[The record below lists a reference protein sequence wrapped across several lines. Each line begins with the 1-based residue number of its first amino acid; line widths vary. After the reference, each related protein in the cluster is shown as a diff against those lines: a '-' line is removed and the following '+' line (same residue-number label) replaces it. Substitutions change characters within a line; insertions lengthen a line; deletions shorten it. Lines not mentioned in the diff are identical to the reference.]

1 MPRKVVTS
9 ACRDPD
15 LCLSSGV
22 HPSTQAAWQVFC
34 GDAKTVLGQLPENR
48 YSAVIT
54 SPPYFWLRDY
64 GVGGQLG
71 REPKVAGYVEAVA
84 DVMDAVRRTL
94 HPRGVLFLNLG
105 DTYYSGKG
113 RPHGRDSKH
122 PGRRQRKL
130 RAVDAS
136 GLGYPKKT
144 LLGMP
149 WRVALEMIDRGWILR
164 SAVVW
169 RRTYAVPEPTAVDR
183 PYRTHE
189 QVFLFTKRRV
199 YDFDRQPLKAA
210 GEEDVWSIPSHSR
223 SGRPHPAVFPDELVE
238 RCLAVAA
245 VQPGQVVLDPFAGSG
260 TVLRVATSQG
270 VSADGIDLSRRFCR
284 RMVID
289 LTGNADRVT
298 SASPLTSASVHRSK
312 SAG

>member
-1 MPRKVVTS
+1 VNT
-9 ACRDPD
+9 
-15 LCLSSGV
+15 
-22 HPSTQAAWQVFC
+22 STQAAWRVFC
-34 GDAKTVLGQLPENR
+34 GDAMAVLNQLPEAR

-54 SPPYFWLRDY
+54 SPPYYWLRDY
-64 GVGGQLG
+64 GVSGQLG
-71 REPKVAGYVEAVA
+71 RESKVTGYVEAVA
-84 DVMDAVRRTL
+84 DVMDAVMRVL

-113 RPHGRDSKH
+113 RPQGRDSKH

-164 SAVVW
+164 SAIVW
-169 RRTYAVPEPTAVDR
+169 RRTFAVPEPTATDR

-189 QVFLFTKRRV
+189 QVFLFAKHRI
-199 YDFDRQPLKAA
+199 YDFDRQPLKLA

-223 SGRPHPAVFPDELVE
+223 AGRPHPAVFPAELVE
-238 RCLAVAA
+238 RCLSVAA
-245 VQPGQVVLDPFAGSG
+245 VKPGQVVLDPFAGSG
-260 TVLRVATSQG
+260 TVLKVATASG
-270 VSADGIDLSRRFCR
+270 IAADGIDLSRRFCR
-284 RMVID
+284 QMAAD
-289 LTGNADRVT
+289 LTD
-298 SASPLTSASVHRSK
+298 K
-312 SAG
+312 